1 MTAPKPHI
9 LPEARGLSRPQ
20 AAHYVGV
27 SVCMFDAMVSDGR
40 MPKPKEINSRIVWD
54 RYALDVAFDAL
65 PDRGGAVN
73 SWDAINENS
82 TPGRNGM
89 V

>member
-27 SVCMFDAMVSDGR
+27 SPSTFDAMVADGR
-40 MPKPKEINSRIVWD
+40 MPKPKVINTRTVWD

-65 PDRGGAVN
+65 PDQNQKKRRWGQRDETQA
-73 SWDAINENS
+73 A
-82 TPGRNGM
+82 
-89 V
+89 